1 MNHKEIE
8 FRSSQALRE
17 ELSQAL
23 KNPSLQMALEI
34 IKSSP
39 DEFPPQ
45 IPGIHY
51 DLILSRAHAHSV
63 GTNNAI
69 KRLIDLTKP
78 IQDAGTFADDS
89 TRQEWMDNIP
99 QEMREALEKIQ
110 NQ

>member
-1 MNHKEIE
+1 MTTKEVE

-17 ELSQAL
+17 ELSQVL

-51 DLILSRAHAHSV
+51 DLILSRAHAHAV

-69 KRLIDLTKP
+69 KRLDELTKP
-78 IQDAGTFADDS
+78 MTKMDEFQKDA
-89 TRQEWMDNIP
+89 TRDEWMDNLP
-99 QEMREALEKIQ
+99 EEMRIALNKIQ
-110 NQ
+110 NP

>member
-1 MNHKEIE
+1 MTTKEIE

-17 ELSQAL
+17 SLSQAL
-23 KNPSLQMALEI
+23 KDPSLQMALEI

-69 KRLIDLTKP
+69 KRLTDLSKPLSTSEP
-78 IQDAGTFADDS
+78 IQEDS
-89 TRQEWMDNIP
+89 LRPEWMDNIP
-99 QEMREALEKIQ
+99 QEMKDALVKIQ